1 MPQPVPPHVP
11 AGLSDSDPVLHLADR
26 LRRDGAGGEFDM
38 RRPVRLSRAP
48 GRLDVMGGIADYTG
62 SLVCEATL
70 DRAAAVALQ
79 QRDDRAVRVLSL
91 NLLDSGQAGRFSTSL
106 EDLASAGSAEEL
118 RGRLFCGADRW
129 AGYVAG
135 CLYILHEKG
144 LVDLRAVGGGLSMA
158 VLSTVPLGAGVSS
171 SAALEVAAMVGLL
184 DHFGLRALRGKPD
197 RGAGVCD
204 PLAVAAMCQEVEN
217 RVVGAPCGIMDQVTS
232 LCGEAGCLLRLLCQP
247 HELLAAL
254 RLPVGIRAAGVNSNV
269 RHSVGGGM
277 YGRTRCAAFM
287 AHAMILREMR
297 RAAGDAAL
305 NDPMRGYLANLDPD
319 EYRLRFRPR
328 LPVSMKGRDFI
339 AQYGATIDRATVV
352 EGETDYH
359 VRQAADHHVLEAER
373 VRRFVKLIEEAAAMP
388 ADDPARGPS
397 LWQAGRLMYES
408 HESYGR
414 CALLGA
420 AETDLLVEL
429 LRARQE
435 AGIYGAKITGGG
447 SGGTVA
453 VLADASPRAEQA
465 VRSAMEEYRRRTG
478 LAPEAFM
485 GSSAGAWTTGTKVIT
500 PA

>member
-1 MPQPVPPHVP
+1 MPQPDPPHVP
-11 AGLSDSDPVLHLADR
+11 AGLSDSDPVPHLVDR
-26 LRRDGAGGEFDM
+26 LRRDAAGEFDP
-38 RRPVRLSRAP
+38 RRPVRISRAP

-70 DRAAAVALQ
+70 DRAAAIALQ
-79 QRDDRAVRVLSL
+79 QRDDRLVRVVSL
-91 NLLDSGQAGRFSTSL
+91 NLLDSGQDGRFSVSL
-106 EDLASAGSAEEL
+106 DDLAAAGSAEEL
-118 RGRLFCGADRW
+118 RRGLFCGGDRW
-129 AGYVAG
+129 AGYIAG

-144 LVDLRAVGGGLSMA
+144 LVDLRAVAGGLNMA

-184 DHFGLRALRGKPD
+184 DHFCLRAP
-197 RGAGVCD
+197 AGGQAGIAAVAD

-232 LCGEAGCLLRLLCQP
+232 LCGETGCLLRLLCQP
-247 HELLAAL
+247 HELLAPL
-254 RLPVGIRAAGVNSNV
+254 RLPAGVRAAGVNSNV

-287 AHAMILREMR
+287 AHAIILHEIRS
-297 RAAGDAAL
+297 AAGDAAL
-305 NDPMRGYLANLDPD
+305 SDPMHGYLANLDPD
-319 EYRLRFRPR
+319 EYRLRFRPL
-328 LPVSMKGRDFI
+328 LPVKLKGRDFI
-339 AQYGATIDRATVV
+339 AQYGGTIDKATVV
-352 EGETDYH
+352 EGEDDYH

-388 ADDPARGPS
+388 PDGPARGPS

-429 LRARQE
+429 LRRRQE

-453 VLADASPRAEQA
+453 VLADATTHAVSA
-465 VRSAMEEYRRRTG
+465 VREAMEEYHRRTG
-478 LAPEAFM
+478 LEPEAFM
-485 GSSAGAWTTGTKVIT
+485 GSSAGAWMTGTKLISL
-500 PA
+500 A